1 MKLFSLNISPKDRA
15 TGRFKGRVNRAL
27 VKAVITA
34 KREKNLTQSQI
45 ADQMGV
51 DKPTFSRII
60 NGRGNLTLKTIGD
73 ISWVL
78 GLRPDITFSKIQHES
93 FDEVNDTIMQA
104 NSRKRS

>member
-15 TGRFKGRVNRAL
+15 AGGFKGRINRAL

-51 DKPTFSRII
+51 DKSTFPE
-60 NGRGNLTLKTIGD
+60 L
-73 ISWVL
+73 
-78 GLRPDITFSKIQHES
+78 
-93 FDEVNDTIMQA
+93 
-104 NSRKRS
+104 

>member
-15 TGRFKGRVNRAL
+15 AGGFKGRVNRAL

-51 DKPTFSRII
+51 DKSTFPE
-60 NGRGNLTLKTIGD
+60 L
-73 ISWVL
+73 
-78 GLRPDITFSKIQHES
+78 
-93 FDEVNDTIMQA
+93 
-104 NSRKRS
+104 